1 MSILNETIHLSQD
14 EYLKLVSAQLVLN
27 CLKSSMTKYK
37 ELVKSGHENN
47 VMEKRKLF
55 NLKRW

>member
-1 MSILNETIHLSQD
+1 MSTLNETIHLSRD

-27 CLKSSMTKYK
+27 CLKSSMNKYK
-37 ELVKSGHENN
+37 ELVKDGQEKTAI
-47 VMEKRKLF
+47 EKRKHF